1 MIKSIIRGWQ
11 NIFPG
16 VWEGRGRLGEGEAD
30 SDLQA
35 RETLTLASIYLFAKG
50 KGGGGVCHPCFV
62 SYKYI
67 YEVRAFHTKR
77 KDEE

>member
-1 MIKSIIRGWQ
+1 MICSG
-11 NIFPG
+11 
-16 VWEGRGRLGEGEAD
+16 
-30 SDLQA
+30 QA
-35 RETLTLASIYLFAKG
+35 RETLTFASIYLFAKST
-50 KGGGGVCHPCFV
+50 GGGRGGVCHPFFL